1 MPESLPINPADMIV
15 IGVILLSGI
24 FAFARGFVHEVLA
37 ILGWFGAI
45 VITIY
50 AFPYLRHLPRPYLPS
65 ELISDIVTGT
75 AIFIVSVTVLTYISH
90 SLAERVRDSAVSA
103 LDRSLGFIFGL
114 VRGAVIVSAVW
125 VVMAWVISAGEMPSW
140 IREARSLPLVQKGAE
155 LLVRLIPADNRQ
167 GLQDALKRHAATIG
181 KGIDSYELYRKL
193 IAPPT
198 ARQTA
203 PDDGDKGYS
212 DQERRQLERLYLPGN
227 DAGGEPKQ

>member
-15 IGVILLSGI
+15 IGIILLSGI

-37 ILGWFGAI
+37 VLGWFGAI

-90 SLAERVRDSAVSA
+90 SLGERVRDSAVSA

-114 VRGAVIVSAVW
+114 VRGAVIISVIW
-125 VVMAWVISAGEMPSW
+125 VVMAWAINAGDMPSW
-140 IREARSLPLVQKGAE
+140 IKEARSLPLVQKGAE
-155 LLVRLIPADNRQ
+155 LLVQLIPENNRR
-167 GLQDALKRHAATIG
+167 GLQDALQRQAAAIG
-181 KGIDSYELYRKL
+181 KSIDSYELYRKL

-198 ARQTA
+198 AQQA
-203 PDDGDKGYS
+203 IPDDSDKGYS

-227 DAGGEPKQ
+227 NAGEKPKQ